1 MSTIVIQRA
10 STPTALTQSLYDY
23 MNELYKNIARR
34 AFNMFE
40 GNGRIHGHDLEN
52 WLVAEAEFLTPVP
65 LELSET
71 DTELIVRADVP
82 AFTEQELEIVVEPK
96 RLFITAKTEKN
107 SEEKKKKTLY
117 SEISANEI
125 FRTIVLPSEIDPE
138 KVSTV
143 LKNGVLEVSMQKA
156 KAAKKLTAMARAA

>member
-1 MSTIVIQRA
+1 M
-10 STPTALTQSLYDY
+10 P
-23 MNELYKNIARR
+23 
-34 AFNMFE
+34 
-40 GNGRIHGHDLEN
+40 G
-52 WLVAEAEFLTPVP
+52 
-65 LELSET
+65 
-71 DTELIVRADVP
+71 
-82 AFTEQELEIVVEPK
+82 FTEQELEIVVEPK

-156 KAAKKLTAMARAA
+156 KAAKKLTVMARAA